1 MADQQDHLMAATGA
15 DVDDAPAPAAP
26 PSAIV
31 IFGAVQGGDLND
43 PASYM
48 AFALRL
54 SQQSF
59 ISALATS
66 QLALSAE
73 RRSLPLIGRC
83 GIKQTV

>member
-54 SQQSF
+54 SLQSF
-59 ISALATS
+59 ISARSHFAT
-66 QLALSAE
+66 
-73 RRSLPLIGRC
+73 R
-83 GIKQTV
+83 TVRGTP